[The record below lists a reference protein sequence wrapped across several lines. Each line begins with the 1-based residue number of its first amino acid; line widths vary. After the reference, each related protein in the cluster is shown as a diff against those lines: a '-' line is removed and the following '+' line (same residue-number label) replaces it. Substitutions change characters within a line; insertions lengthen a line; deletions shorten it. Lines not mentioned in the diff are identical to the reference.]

1 MMFASCCE
9 HAGPQRFGR
18 PLRQTFTLCS
28 AAIATAF
35 FWTAPAGA
43 QEREP
48 NAGVRVD
55 PDQQVILVTGSTDG
69 LGREVA
75 RRLAAGGA
83 HVIVH
88 GRNRERGVALVE
100 EIEREGGSAT
110 FHAADLA
117 SIEEVRRL
125 AETILTEYDRLDVLV
140 NNAGI
145 WLNRSTERQLSAD
158 GHELHF
164 AVNYLAGYAL
174 TRLLLPR
181 LIESAPARIV
191 NVASTAQTPIDFDDP
206 MLESGYSGG
215 RAYAQSKLAQVL
227 FTVDLA
233 HELEGSGVTVA
244 ALHPATLMDTPMVR
258 EAGVRARTTVEEG
271 ADAVMQLI
279 TSDDIRSGDYYRGLE
294 RSRANAQAYDE
305 DARAKLRRLS
315 EELTGVPA
323 DQGAQR

>member
-1 MMFASCCE
+1 MMPAYPHQQPGRAESAPRRTLALRAAAML
-9 HAGPQRFGR
+9 AG
-18 PLRQTFTLCS
+18 LLC
-28 AAIATAF
+28 A
-35 FWTAPAGA
+35 APACA
-43 QEREP
+43 QQTEP
-48 NAGVRVD
+48 NAGVPVE
-55 PDQQVILVTGSTDG
+55 PEQQVILVTGSTDG

-88 GRNRERGVALVE
+88 GRNRERGAALVR
-100 EIEREGGSAT
+100 EIEDSGGSAS

-117 SIEEVRRL
+117 SIEEVRAL
-125 AETILTEYDRLDVLV
+125 AETILTEYGRLDVLV

-145 WLNRSTERQLSAD
+145 WLNRSNERQLSAD

-181 LIESAPARIV
+181 LLESAPARIV
-191 NVASTAQTPIDFDDP
+191 NVASAAQRPIDFDDP
-206 MLESGYSGG
+206 MLEHGYSGG
-215 RAYAQSKLAQVL
+215 RAYAQSKLAQIL

-233 HELEGSGVTVA
+233 EELDGRGVLVA

-258 EAGVRARTTVEEG
+258 EAGVRARSTVDEG
-271 ADAVMQLI
+271 ADAVMRLI
-279 TSDDIRSGDYYRGLE
+279 TADDIGSGDYYDGLE

-305 DARAKLRRLS
+305 DARARLRRLS
-315 EELTGVPA
+315 EGLTGIPA
-323 DQGAQR
+323 R